1 MIGKDCSDL
10 WSRDLFP
17 RYGLWNTYMIKTMQD
32 MHTENRTKFH
42 TVMVFEWIFYK
53 CSDLRYAEKIPNT
66 IFRRLAPIFLKNG
79 WIKSQYEINCKLA
92 QTPRHIGAGPVD
104 RTVTESSLSRWIR
117 KPKSGF
123 LEFWSL
129 SYFQINFRFGF
140 QNDKNILASLFWN
153 HSTIFRNF
161 QKDRFS
167 IFLTIECF
175 YI

>member
-1 MIGKDCSDL
+1 MEYIYDKDYARHAYWKSDEVSYCDGIWMNL
-10 WSRDLFP
+10 LQ
-17 RYGLWNTYMIKTMQD
+17 M
-32 MHTENRTKFH
+32 
-42 TVMVFEWIFYK
+42 
-53 CSDLRYAEKIPNT
+53 LRSTTCWKIPNT

-161 QKDRFS
+161 QKGRFS